1 MSADSPGVLP
11 STPTPKW
18 LSPDTR
24 GRQPL
29 WQVFWIYGVFCSQ
42 LLFAAILYAFD
53 KIGSPL
59 FALCLAGFIA
69 YSLLITRLVWINA
82 DNVRDPRYGQIARFL
97 TVAWALNALF
107 TSVFLLLAHLG
118 DHSLPLIG

>member
-1 MSADSPGVLP
+1 MSADP
-11 STPTPKW
+11 SGILQPPSSPKW

-29 WQVFWIYGVFCSQ
+29 WRVFWLYGVLCSQ
-42 LLFAAILYAFD
+42 LLFAAILFAFD

-59 FALCLAGFIA
+59 FALCLAGFVA

-97 TVAWALNALF
+97 TVAWALNALL
-107 TSVFLLLAHLG
+107 TSAFLLLSHLS